1 MDENDKKS
9 VLISALSPYVSG
21 ERVLCVPKINRW
33 GLLLFFLFLL
43 PIVIGQFPFP
53 NNQLEQEAPA
63 PAQKLVAYAAPVME
77 IAKPNTEVLMLF
89 THSHEAYKPVAKEK
103 TGMQAVYDEHINI
116 YSLQELIHHYL
127 QLNGVKSNVLDVDVM
142 NVMKQEGAA
151 FHEAYRVV
159 RPYLQEALTTKDYQ
173 LVLDIHR
180 DSAPAAV
187 TTLKVG
193 EERYAKIAF
202 VIGTEHPSH
211 AWNLAYA
218 EELSAKLNSIVPG
231 ISRGVM
237 KKEGAGVNGIYN
249 QDLSPAM
256 ILVELGGIDNTE
268 EELQRTLA
276 VLAQAIAKI
285 FVSEQL

>member
-1 MDENDKKS
+1 M
-9 VLISALSPYVSG
+9 
-21 ERVLCVPKINRW
+21 
-33 GLLLFFLFLL
+33 LLFFLFLL

-63 PAQKLVAYAAPVME
+63 QKLVAYAAPVTPVTVAE
-77 IAKPNTEVLMLF
+77 PNTEVLVLF

-103 TGMQAVYDEHINI
+103 TGVQAVYDEQINI

-127 QLNGVKSNVLDVDVM
+127 QLNGVKSSVLDVDVM
-142 NVMKQEGAA
+142 NVMKQKGAA
-151 FHEAYRVV
+151 FHEAYRVA
-159 RPYLQEALTTKDYQ
+159 RPYLQEALEAKDYQ

-187 TTLKVG
+187 TTLKAG

-218 EELSAKLNSIVPG
+218 EELSAKLNSMVPG

>member
-1 MDENDKKS
+1 MGENYEKC
-9 VLISALSPYVSG
+9 VLILVRPPYVSG

-53 NNQLEQEAPA
+53 NNQLEQEAPT
-63 PAQKLVAYAAPVME
+63 QKLVAYAAPVME
-77 IAKPNTEVLMLF
+77 VVKPDTEVLMLF

-103 TGMQAVYDEHINI
+103 TGIQAVYDEQANI

-127 QLNGVKSNVLDVDVM
+127 QLNGVKSNALDVDVM
-142 NVMKQEGAA
+142 NVMKKEGAA

-159 RPYLQEALTTKDYQ
+159 RPYLQEALATKDYQ

-187 TTLKVG
+187 TTLKAG
-193 EERYAKIAF
+193 EDRYAKIAF
-202 VIGTEHPSH
+202 VIGTEHPSY

-218 EELSAKLNSIVPG
+218 EELSAQLNSIVPG

-256 ILVELGGIDNTE
+256 VLVELGGIDNTE

-276 VLAQAIAKI
+276 VFAQAIAKI